1 MLEAKRKFAEE
12 LEQFS
17 LKRRFLL
24 HALGVVLHA
33 CQFSR
38 VRVTLVAFHEI
49 ALCMSFEITILRCS
63 IITPCTLETSVFV
76 MY

>member
-49 ALCMSFEITILRCS
+49 ALCIG
-63 IITPCTLETSVFV
+63 FV
-76 MY
+76 

>member
-49 ALCMSFEITILRCS
+49 ALGMGFVCIL
-63 IITPCTLETSVFV
+63 L
-76 MY
+76 